1 MVSLHLPL
9 ALKLQ
14 HFPEEMI
21 CPKQN
26 PLVLSY
32 GGLDFRAHFEGL
44 PLYLTPLVPPPIP
57 SRVSYSL
64 ERVRA
69 S

>member
-1 MVSLHLPL
+1 
-9 ALKLQ
+9 
-14 HFPEEMI
+14 MI

-32 GGLDFRAHFEGL
+32 GGMDFRAHFEGL
-44 PLYLTPLVPPPIP
+44 PPHLTLPVLPTA

>member
-1 MVSLHLPL
+1 
-9 ALKLQ
+9 
-14 HFPEEMI
+14 MI
-21 CPKQN
+21 CPKQS

-32 GGLDFRAHFEGL
+32 GGVDFKAHFEGL
-44 PLYLTPLVPPPIP
+44 PPPHLTLPVPPTP